1 MVCNCNTNCTTDEC
15 SDDVTDINTCD
26 CNDKNIIS
34 TESGL
39 LPKNFTDFYICSTHF
54 NQLLKRN
61 SDLRRRKVCQLPTLI
76 SAHPPVASHSVFGVK
91 KPKPSRNITIN
102 DVEKIQKC
110 YGLTLPI
117 GTLACTSCLIKI
129 SKQSTEIEAE
139 SLDQG
144 KCEDDQQCTKLN
156 TDDETYLMETEEL
169 DVLTEKENICDNL
182 VSTAYSFLGVSI
194 QLHNSPYLGFAIRLQ
209 EFSEKERKTWQSY
222 TFKTRNTYKERFD
235 EIKKLIIG
243 ILFPNDVD
251 EVIEDIK
258 CPKQLNE
265 ENRTSHTEYKDIVT
279 SYRKVEF
286 WQQGRQVLS
295 VLASR
300 MSFKDLLS
308 ILPEVTSHRYYAAL
322 SHSKKIGPALPI
334 PEKKLH
340 RQKLDPERLDS
351 FLDFITSSHVVRDLP
366 FGEKN

>member
-1 MVCNCNTNCTTDEC
+1 MQAGASSMTHGPIPHLFNCNQFYTSLQQSVRSYERC
-15 SDDVTDINTCD
+15 SYLTSL
-26 CNDKNIIS
+26 NDFLS
-34 TESGL
+34 
-39 LPKNFTDFYICSTHF
+39 
-54 NQLLKRN
+54 
-61 SDLRRRKVCQLPTLI
+61 
-76 SAHPPVASHSVFGVK
+76 SV
-91 KPKPSRNITIN
+91 
-102 DVEKIQKC
+102 
-110 YGLTLPI
+110 
-117 GTLACTSCLIKI
+117 
-129 SKQSTEIEAE
+129 
-139 SLDQG
+139 
-144 KCEDDQQCTKLN
+144 
-156 TDDETYLMETEEL
+156 
-169 DVLTEKENICDNL
+169 
-182 VSTAYSFLGVSI
+182 
-194 QLHNSPYLGFAIRLQ
+194 RLQ

-235 EIKKLIIG
+235 EIMKLIIG

-258 CPKQLNE
+258 CSKQLNE
-265 ENRTSHTEYKDIVT
+265 ENRTGHTEYKDIVT
-279 SYRKVEF
+279 SYRKAES

-308 ILPEVTSHRYYAAL
+308 LLPEVTSHRYYAAL

-366 FGEKN
+366 FGEKKLKFSDGTVHNLPNVVRCMGSADIIQQYKAYCQENEILLLGKAK